1 MPAHLLSIALFAL
14 PVIAFLLGL
23 TRLPTWSCAI
33 CPGVEVIAW
42 GIRRLSASANYDM
55 KHALLWIGLLFAAG
69 TLVAWLGGR
78 AISAWIGWASREPVA
93 GPKEPLG

>member
-1 MPAHLLSIALFAL
+1 MPAHVLSIALFAL

-23 TRLPTWSCAI
+23 ARLPTWSSAI
-33 CPGVEVIAW
+33 CPAVEVIAW

-55 KHALLWIGLLFAAG
+55 KHALLWTGLLFAAAS
-69 TLVAWLGGR
+69 LVAWLGGR
-78 AISAWIGWASREPVA
+78 AISGWIGWASRKPVA